1 MELTH
6 EDIVTKILSDG
17 EIIKVDY
24 TNDELTSQMYT
35 TNPTYDLGNF
45 LKTAPKEVNRWDDK
59 YLFVK

>member
-1 MELTH
+1 MELSH

-17 EIIKVDY
+17 EIIKVDF
-24 TNDELTSQMYT
+24 TNDELNSQMYMSY
-35 TNPTYDLGNF
+35 PSYDLGGF